1 MGEEV
6 FMGEVTTT
14 EGFTIT
20 EPILATTTITT
31 TALGGGGVG
40 MEDHIGKQLTIV
52 FSSECTSIMTVTW
65 MSVLWAW

>member
-1 MGEEV
+1 LEEEEV

-52 FSSECTSIMTVTW
+52 FLLRVY
-65 MSVLWAW
+65 L